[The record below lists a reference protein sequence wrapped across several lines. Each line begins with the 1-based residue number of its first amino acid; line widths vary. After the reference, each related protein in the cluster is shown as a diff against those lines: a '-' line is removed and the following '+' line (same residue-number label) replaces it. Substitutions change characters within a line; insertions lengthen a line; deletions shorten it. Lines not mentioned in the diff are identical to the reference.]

1 MRMLPLG
8 LLVITFPGQGGAWL
22 DVLTCASQCASCRV
36 RCFVGLEAN
45 LASDNECFELMR
57 IVGKQ
62 IRAPRRPVGTSWE
75 QETLPML
82 STSVF

>member
-1 MRMLPLG
+1 MTSSPNGSIL
-8 LLVITFPGQGGAWL
+8 ITFPGQGGAWL

-36 RCFVGLEAN
+36 RCCVGLEAN